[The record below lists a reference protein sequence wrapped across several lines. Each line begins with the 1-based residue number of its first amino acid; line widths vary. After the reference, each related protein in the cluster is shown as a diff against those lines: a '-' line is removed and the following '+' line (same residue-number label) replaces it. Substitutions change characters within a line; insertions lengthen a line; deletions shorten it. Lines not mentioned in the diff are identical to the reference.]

1 MSIELLNDDYCAAM
15 NVIATKGAMRRV
27 WVDADIR
34 DWLLMLDAG
43 GEL

>member
-1 MSIELLNDDYCAAM
+1 MSIELLSPAYCDAM
-15 NVIATKGAMRRV
+15 NVYQTRAGLRCYWTEQCV
-27 WVDADIR
+27 Q

>member
-1 MSIELLNDDYCAAM
+1 MPIELLSPAYCAAM
-15 NVIATKGAMRRV
+15 NVLATKGAMRRV